1 MNGVIDYLFIYSLKM
16 LKVTYRFF
24 RSSRMNLNI
33 LQNCS
38 YHSHK
43 FAKNLEL
50 ISNDLLPSFKGF
62 KPLEIVD
69 KNKPLIL
76 LYSWLLA
83 KNQHISK
90 YSKFYLDRG
99 IDVLVVR
106 TNPWDLLRPT
116 KGSQVTANNVL
127 EIIHSNINFNP
138 LVVHGFSVGGY
149 YFSESMVQVGNNMS
163 RYGDVLKRFSGLIW
177 DSVVD
182 VPGLPLGV
190 PRAITENKVI
200 QASLERYFR
209 WLLKFNYENATKHY
223 EKASEMFKAN
233 LCRAPGLFIFSKS
246 DPVSNMSVNMP
257 VVQAWEEMGIE
268 VFTKCFEKSS
278 HVAHFRL
285 HKSEYEEEVIAFLE
299 KIGILHATRKRALIS

>member
-1 MNGVIDYLFIYSLKM
+1 M
-16 LKVTYRFF
+16 LKVTYCFF

-62 KPLEIVD
+62 KPLEIVE

-83 KNQHISK
+83 KNKHISK

-116 KGSQVTANNVL
+116 KGSQVTANTL
-127 EIIHSNINFNP
+127 
-138 LVVHGFSVGGY
+138 
-149 YFSESMVQVGNNMS
+149 SE
-163 RYGDVLKRFSGLIW
+163 L
-177 DSVVD
+177 
-182 VPGLPLGV
+182 
-190 PRAITENKVI
+190 
-200 QASLERYFR
+200 SLLLM

-285 HKSEYEEEVIAFLE
+285 HKSEYEEELILLPTMGRTLQTASQSTQG
-299 KIGILHATRKRALIS
+299 GILIKGMMSLDI